1 MGAMFWL
8 YNVYKNECYVQWQ
21 RGYVIPC
28 HLIIHKIVCI
38 SSMLIVKMFKLQK
51 NHIILETAN
60 DQAIKSEILIEP
72 EKSAQLMSD
81 FLNSKQSNVQEKT
94 NKKLKKKGEK
104 NPEDIKEKQIYKC
117 TECDYQGYRKKR
129 LAEHMGRVHGLLA
142 NGTEPE
148 NPMFTCDE
156 CDKTFVFEKDL
167 NRHKKIV
174 HHGQVF
180 VCLICN
186 KNYKSKYVFDRH
198 TVTHEEGYI
207 QPKFRCQ
214 ICEREFTTKFSLS
227 SHIKSEH
234 LGMKKTY
241 SCPTCGKTFS
251 QIRSY
256 RQHANVHAGIRPYT
270 CEVCG
275 KSFTYDKSLKE
286 HRYMHDTVRRFQ
298 CTVCQKAFRQQT
310 CLLIHMKTHKEKKDH
325 ICSVCGREFTQ
336 KQSLLRHERIHT
348 GKLSFPL
355 TRFCKQY
362 FSFKNSL

>member
-1 MGAMFWL
+1 
-8 YNVYKNECYVQWQ
+8 
-21 RGYVIPC
+21 
-28 HLIIHKIVCI
+28 
-38 SSMLIVKMFKLQK
+38 
-51 NHIILETAN
+51 
-60 DQAIKSEILIEP
+60 
-72 EKSAQLMSD
+72 MSD
-81 FLNSKQSNVQEKT
+81 DLNSKQSNVQEKT

-104 NPEDIKEKQIYKC
+104 NLEDIKEKQIYKC

-142 NGTEPE
+142 NGTQPE

-180 VCLICN
+180 VCLICH

-355 TRFCKQY
+355 H
-362 FSFKNSL
+362 SPDSLNDIIHLKILNHTFT